1 MQQYVVAFGN
11 NEQNESETMK
21 SKLSGIRTVG
31 SIVAAAIVATM
42 PLRVQANESQ
52 AGSAPSKSAESAEI
66 TSLKRQIYM
75 CHHHKRHHR
84 AAACPVVIEKQV
96 IIEKPVI
103 VEKEKIVEKQVF
115 VDRPVMIEKPVVV
128 EKQIDQRVVVEHSK
142 HRRHLLHFG
151 IPFIGVSLF

>member
-1 MQQYVVAFGN
+1 
-11 NEQNESETMK
+11 MK
-21 SKLSGIRTVG
+21 SKLSGIRTIG

-42 PLRVQANESQ
+42 PLKVQANAP
-52 AGSAPSKSAESAEI
+52 AGSASSKTAESAEI
-66 TSLKRQIYM
+66 TSLKHQIYM

-84 AAACPVVIEKQV
+84 AACPVVMEKQV
-96 IIEKPVI
+96 VIEKPVI

-128 EKQIDQRVVVEHSK
+128 ETQTEQRVVVEHSK